1 MKHTITICS
10 KWMLMLSFFILPKGM
25 CMKYK
30 YLLFFFALF
39 IVVHDVLAQSMN
51 PFSRLSMAD
60 HPLRLFSP
68 NQLTMV
74 GTISQDNTILG
85 IVKTPNDKVYTV
97 KLGSQLGNN
106 AYVVDVT
113 TQKITVQ
120 QNNQMIELLLRQVK

>member
-1 MKHTITICS
+1 
-10 KWMLMLSFFILPKGM
+10 
-25 CMKYK
+25 MKYK

-39 IVVHDVLAQSMN
+39 FVHDVFAQITN
-51 PFSRLSMAD
+51 PFSRLSVTD
-60 HPLRLFSP
+60 HPLRLYSP

-85 IVKTPNDKVYTV
+85 IVKTPNNQVYTV
-97 KLGSQLGNN
+97 KPGSQLGNN